1 MTSWSL
7 RTRVAFATIGVLIVG
22 LVVISV
28 VFNVLLASRLSA
40 DASTVLRNRAAAER
54 ATLVVRDGRV
64 QRDRARNDAA
74 LDHQAWIFQDGR
86 LVEGPAA
93 AFPYV
98 RRAVDAL
105 AGVDRLTEQT
115 IGDRIRLLAQPV
127 GRPGAVGKATLIVG
141 VPLAAY
147 ERTEHIALLG
157 TIALCLF
164 LLLAGVLAVRW
175 SIRSALRPVAE
186 MTRRAADWS
195 ERDLDRR
202 FDLGPPRDELTG
214 LASTFDGLLRRIAAV
229 LRREQRFSAEM
240 AHELRTPL
248 TGVRAEAELAL
259 ARTRDPVACEALER
273 ILAGTARMTTVI
285 ETLLNSERLAGGASA
300 GSCDPVP
307 AVREAVAG
315 VAGAAAARGVELS
328 VGAGSGAVMVD
339 AATEVVAQALQPLL
353 ENAVRHARSRVEVDV
368 VHSDGRVAL
377 AVVDDGLG
385 LEQRDPESLF
395 APGVSTAGSAGL
407 GLPLARRLARSC
419 GGDVVSVPAAEGA
432 RFELRLPG
440 GAQARAA

>member
-1 MTSWSL
+1 M
-7 RTRVAFATIGVLIVG
+7 AFATIGVLIVG

-28 VFNVLLASRLSA
+28 VFNLLLASRLSA

-64 QRDRARNDAA
+64 RRDRARNDAA

-105 AGVDRLTEQT
+105 AAVDRSTERT

-127 GRPGAVGKATLIVG
+127 GGRPGAPGTATLIVG

-157 TIALCLF
+157 TIALCVF

-214 LASTFDGLLRRIAAV
+214 LASTFDDLLRRIGAV

-300 GSCDPVP
+300 GSCDPAP
-307 AVREAVAG
+307 AVREAIGSVAG
-315 VAGAAAARGVELS
+315 SAAARGVELA
-328 VGAGSGAVMVD
+328 VRAQAGSVMVD
-339 AATEVVAQALQPLL
+339 AAAEVVSQALHPLL

-368 VHSDGRVAL
+368 VRSDGRVTL
-377 AVVDDGLG
+377 AVLDDGLG
-385 LEQRDPESLF
+385 LEERDPESVF

-419 GGDVVSVPAAEGA
+419 GGDVVSVRAEEGA

-440 GAQARAA
+440 GARAREG